1 MERLTE
7 HSKQTSHE
15 NGICCTHF
23 RGPECLEVG
32 GNCAMNCKWEEAA
45 WSRLAAYEDTR
56 LTPEEAKRMSNILMD
71 VGIDYNC
78 SWEYVKNWLLDDR
91 LRELAEAD
99 KNGRVVVLPRWKNEE
114 ERLERRRLMRIMA
127 DGAIDRLM
135 KNPLKEENG
144 PDIAELRVVNTGRLL
159 ELAKADEDGRLFLL
173 PMEPGRSM
181 LCQEYFER
189 PWVMKNVTLCVQ
201 YQSSAGIIFYMGYD
215 VFHGLVERGRIT
227 PLSQEGE
234 ETLEGEANV

>member
-56 LTPEEAKRMSNILMD
+56 LTPERCAEFARADAEGRYIIMRD
-71 VGIDYNC
+71 AEQEGVA
-78 SWEYVKNWLLDDR
+78 R
-91 LRELAEAD
+91 LR
-99 KNGRVVVLPRWKNEE
+99 
-114 ERLERRRLMRIMA
+114 
-127 DGAIDRLM
+127 
-135 KNPLKEENG
+135 
-144 PDIAELRVVNTGRLL
+144 

-173 PMEPGRSM
+173 PMKPGRPM

-201 YQSSAGIIFYMGYD
+201 YKSSAGIIFYMGYD
-215 VFHGLVERGRIT
+215 VFRGLVERGRIT

-234 ETLEGEANV
+234 EMLEGKANV